1 MVCDLILLH
10 IVTVTHAQKSQHE
23 ICLIYQKIL
32 IYSHAQPGGVH
43 ENPGLPSL
51 DPSPGVFP
59 LFSGSIVERLSV
71 LYGEPVSSELFGSLL
86 ILEVLAV
93 VPPGEFPESLC
104 DRTLC
109 PLWLSQRSTLS
120 LTTMEATPASMTSF
134 HDSISVTHSQ
144 KWQLCLFR
152 P

>member
-32 IYSHAQPGGVH
+32 IYSHAQPGGAH
-43 ENPGLPSL
+43 ENPGLPRI
-51 DPSPGVFP
+51 DPSPGVF
-59 LFSGSIVERLSV
+59 R
-71 LYGEPVSSELFGSLL
+71 EPVSSELFGSLF
-86 ILEVLAV
+86 ILEVFAV
-93 VPPGEFPESLC
+93 VPTRELSESLC

-144 KWQLCLFR
+144 QWQLCLFR